1 MVQAG
6 PANPSELALGRLV
19 RTNVVLI
26 ADIDGIPIAI
36 LFTLS
41 LPFRM
46 LYLVPRAGMHRKILN
61 HQIGVVALKRG
72 ITARVL

>member
-6 PANPSELALGRLV
+6 PSNPSELPLGRLV
-19 RTNVVLI
+19 RTDVALI
-26 ADIDGIPIAI
+26 ADIDGLPIAI
-36 LFTLS
+36 LFALT
-41 LPFRM
+41 LPFHV
-46 LYLVPRAGMHRKILN
+46 LYLFPRAGMHRKILN